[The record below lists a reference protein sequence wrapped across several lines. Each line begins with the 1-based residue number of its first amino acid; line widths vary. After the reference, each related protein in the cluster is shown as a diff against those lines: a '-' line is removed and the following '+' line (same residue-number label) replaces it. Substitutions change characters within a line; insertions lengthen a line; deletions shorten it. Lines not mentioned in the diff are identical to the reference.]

1 MTEDTFDMTPICP
14 RCGFSTVTPS
24 KPQTVS
30 EKLGRLVLLGNY
42 RCHSCLKR
50 FVWFMGP
57 TVRPRDREEAR
68 AHRVGAS
75 S

>member
-1 MTEDTFDMTPICP
+1 MMEDNFDMTPICP
-14 RCGFSTVTPS
+14 RCGVSTVTPS
-24 KPQTVS
+24 KAQS
-30 EKLGRLVLLGNY
+30 LGEKLARLVLLGNY

-57 TVRPRDREEAR
+57 TVRAKDREESR

-75 S
+75 G